1 MRTVDKALKLLEY
14 FNNRRSEIGLSELAR
29 LAEIDKA
36 TTHRM
41 ATVLTNHGLL
51 EQHPDTR
58 AYRLG
63 TGILRLA
70 RLREACFPVEEVVAP
85 ILRHLADQTG
95 ETAHASLLAGKQLVT
110 IGSAEPDRGNRV
122 HIEPGLILPFHATA
136 SGIAFMAFSQPK
148 LVDNILSRELKIFT
162 NETDRDPSSI
172 KTRLARCAECGIGIS
187 DEGYEAEVCS
197 TAAPLFDANGV
208 ANGAVTIAAPSS
220 RMNGDV
226 RQSIAAVVV
235 AAACKI
241 SRGLGGEPSDAFQTI
256 TRELAA

>member
-1 MRTVDKALKLLEY
+1 MRTVDKALKLLDY

-41 ATVLTNHGLL
+41 VTVLANHGLL

-63 TGILRLA
+63 AGVLRLA
-70 RLREACFPVEEVVAP
+70 RLREACFPVEDIVNPV
-85 ILRHLADQTG
+85 LRRLAVQTG
-95 ETAHASLLAGKQLVT
+95 ETVHASLLAGKQLVT

-136 SGIAFMAFSQPK
+136 SGIAFMAYARPA
-148 LVDNILSRELKIFT
+148 LVDKILSRKLKAFT
-162 NETDRDPSSI
+162 EATDCEPASI
-172 KTRLARCAECGIGIS
+172 RERLTACRKTGFGIS

-197 TAAPLFDANGV
+197 TAAPLFDANGI
-208 ANGAVTIAAPSS
+208 ATGAVTIAAPTS
-220 RMNGDV
+220 RMSAGV
-226 RQSIAAVVV
+226 RQLIAEGVIEASYE
-235 AAACKI
+235 I
-241 SRGLGGEPSDAFQTI
+241 SRGLGGEPSEMFKSA
-256 TRELAA
+256 TRKTAA